1 MANMFLTKPKYRYMQ
16 VDIPGP
22 PPHIT
27 SIARATPRH
36 SPFLPGSQRNLERRT
51 LLAKERSLGPSPKN
65 AGPAWSLPPGK
76 PATAMSI
83 YSSRVDHLKK
93 LINERHGKFGG
104 IRVPDKIVNGVL
116 VYEIIDEIPEFILS
130 KVAAELYY
138 KFIDDPR
145 DPSFTD
151 SLLALNKTIN
161 ENAREIINSTRFIRE
176 ASSAFYKMDVK
187 RAREDKAKRNADM
200 KAEREAEI
208 DRAQQRAARAAREEL
223 ERQARE
229 AQEAQERKEYNA
241 FLRQRHLKQG
251 VVANIK
257 SRRAKMP
264 SGGRRKNKTRKHKK

>member
-51 LLAKERSLGPSPKN
+51 LRAEASSIGPSPKN
-65 AGPAWSLPPGK
+65 AGPVWTPPSNL
-76 PATAMSI
+76 PATEMSI
-83 YSSRVDHLKK
+83 YSSRVRHLKK
-93 LINERHGKFGG
+93 LIKERHGIFGG

-116 VYEIIDEIPEFILS
+116 VYEIIDEIPELTLS
-130 KVAAELYY
+130 RAATKLYY
-138 KFIDDPR
+138 KFKDDLH

-151 SLLALNKTIN
+151 SLLALNETIE
-161 ENAREIINSTRFIRE
+161 ENAREIINSTRFIRQ
-176 ASSAFYKMDVK
+176 ASSAFYKIDMN
-187 RAREDKAKRNADM
+187 RAREDEAKRNADM

-208 DRAQQRAARAAREEL
+208 HRAQQRAARAAREEL

-257 SRRAKMP
+257 SRRTNR